1 MDKKMGTKSAG
12 NSPKGMP
19 SGLEKALMPV
29 GVPELPAKA
38 RSSVPPV
45 APYKGSPWESTS
57 RTRKDASGCR

>member
-45 APYKGSPWESTS
+45 APYKGSPWESTC
-57 RTRKDASGCR
+57 RTGKDSSGCR